1 MKPAITL
8 TTAAAFLLH
17 MLLGCCLHHAHAAQ
31 ETVCEHANEAGH
43 SHAGHDHA
51 LETPSDQSHAEA
63 PDSEGHC
70 TGTHCVFLSGGKA
83 PLTKLTTLAL
93 LPAFTSEAVATLCAV
108 TSIKFIDTGG
118 LFEPPVRLHLFNQVL
133 LI

>member
-17 MLLGCCLHHAHAAQ
+17 MLLGCCLHHAHVAQ
-31 ETVCEHANEAGH
+31 ETACEHANEAGH

-51 LETPSDQSHAEA
+51 TKSPDDDSHAEA
-63 PDSEGHC
+63 PDSEDHC

-83 PLTKLTTLAL
+83 PLTKVTTLAL
-93 LPAFTSEAVATLCAV
+93 LPAFTSEAVASLYAI
-108 TSIKFIDTGG
+108 SIIKFIDTGG
-118 LFEPPVRLHLFNQVL
+118 LEPPVRLHLFNQVL